1 MTFVE
6 RPLAT
11 PEWVNNAVIYQ
22 ANIRHFSPEGTFN
35 AFAKQLDR
43 IAALGVD
50 IIWFMPIY
58 PLCDTNKKTHPE
70 AETENLGSHYA
81 VYDFFSV
88 NPRYG
93 TPEDFRN
100 MVKKI
105 HDLGMKVV
113 LDFVPNHTGWDSRWM
128 LRRASRGS

>member
-1 MTFVE
+1 MKKIITVALC
-6 RPLAT
+6 LAIT
-11 PEWVNNAVIYQ
+11 GLQAQKKNAKTTSLPPISDKMMENAVIYE
-22 ANIRHFSPEGTFN
+22 ANIRQYSPEGTFN
-35 AFAKQLDR
+35 AFSEHLDR

-50 IIWFMPIY
+50 MIWLMPIY

-81 VYDFFSV
+81 AYDFFSV

-100 MVKKI
+100 LIKK
-105 HDLGMKVV
+105 K
-113 LDFVPNHTGWDSRWM
+113 
-128 LRRASRGS
+128 